1 MIKLEH
7 SLAKLRH
14 NAIEADKER
23 DSLREEIK
31 RLKAQNELERED
43 KDFYHKN
50 AIESKRQKKM
60 LKIALRKLQEEDATL
75 IEKFE

>member
-14 NAIEADKER
+14 NAIESDKER
-23 DSLREEIK
+23 DMLREEIK
-31 RLKAQNELERED
+31 HLKAQNELERED

-60 LKIALRKLQEEDATL
+60 LKVALSRL
-75 IEKFE
+75 